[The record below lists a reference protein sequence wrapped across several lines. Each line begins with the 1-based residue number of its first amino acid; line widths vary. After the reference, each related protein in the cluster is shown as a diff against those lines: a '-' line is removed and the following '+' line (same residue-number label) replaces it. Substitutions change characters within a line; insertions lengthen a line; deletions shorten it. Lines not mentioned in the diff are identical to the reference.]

1 MKLNK
6 KGFMLA
12 EVVVVAAVIS
22 TALVTMYIGLNRLTQ
37 AYETRNRYYD
47 IDAMQIAMEVND
59 MIKKNNFLNTISE
72 ECPTSNNLLNC
83 SDDLSDYYN
92 DYFYINYIGD
102 NKSGFSKYNDINIY
116 YSSFDRSNIE
126 NTKSNINSLKSL
138 DVTNTT
144 NTFKDYVDYLS
155 NNIDFSGNY
164 NYLIIVELQKKDVD
178 NSYYYTLKVGD
189 NNA

>member
-59 MIKKNNFLNTISE
+59 LLVKNDIINTCSL
-72 ECPTSNNLLNC
+72 SNNNYSDLYSQDCLHFQGLLP
-83 SDDLSDYYN
+83 L
-92 DYFYINYIGD
+92 
-102 NKSGFSKYNDINIY
+102 KNDINL
-116 YSSFDRSNIE
+116 FFNSNIE
-126 NTKSNINSLKSL
+126 VYYVKSAEDSFMAFNDDMPSYYEGNSKQLALTSIDYIN
-138 DVTNTT
+138 
-144 NTFKDYVDYLS
+144 YLS
-155 NNIDFSGNY
+155 NNISFDDYS
-164 NYLIIVELQKKDVD
+164 YLIVVFLQKDKND
-178 NSYYYTLKVGD
+178 NDSYYYYTLKVGD

>member
-59 MIKKNNFLNTISE
+59 YITRNNISNIATGQFLE
-72 ECPTSNNLLNC
+72 NNLESSL
-83 SDDLSDYYN
+83 LSPYESS
-92 DYFYINYIGD
+92 
-102 NKSGFSKYNDINIY
+102 SGYHEIKIY
-116 YSSFDRSNIE
+116 YSPFDKNNEE
-126 NTKSNINSLKSL
+126 NTKSNINSLKSPN
-138 DVTNTT
+138 VT